1 MNWKA
6 LAEIKGYMQRVRPY
20 FVEWNIRLVSEWWRV
35 KITYKD
41 YFIDFSIKE
50 RLSKDDKEAIVQVI
64 EFCFDCYSDFE
75 WKWEPL
81 KSETL
86 WVLLNLRP
94 WSVRSILSR
103 IYSKLQIYGKP
114 ILQEEQKAPNLQD
127 NKQGTTRGRIPK
139 KQSPRDTWKK
149 KKRVEVPLW
158 ENPFDCS

>member
-50 RLSKDDKEAIVQVI
+50 RLSKDDKEAIVQVV

-75 WKWEPL
+75 WKGEPL

-103 IYSKLQIYGKP
+103 IYSKLEIYGKP

-127 NKQGTTRGRIPK
+127 NKQGTARSLIPK
-139 KQSPRDTWKK
+139 KQSPRNPRTKK
-149 KKRVEVPLW
+149 NRTQKSLW
-158 ENPFDCS
+158 EN